1 MFEFL
6 LFGCFVDSRCSEF
19 GRVLLAILDW
29 FYESQS
35 YMTWRINIGPMNL
48 ICLDGF

>member
-19 GRVLLAILDW
+19 GRVLLAILDR

-35 YMTWRINIGPMNL
+35 YMTWSINIGPMNL